1 MKTRLLYCLSI
12 FNALAFCT
20 YLISFT
26 SKNKGTVINYENKIL
41 KVKGIVVVDS
51 LGIERVMVGSHL
63 PEPNSAN
70 GNRFKGRGKSGSVS
84 GVMLYDAEGQERGG
98 YVTDDYY
105 GNAFLSLDSKSHMPI
120 LLIAEP
126 QGAGSLIL
134 QSGNGKHKVN
144 LGVSE
149 NSANIQ
155 LNSNGK
161 DIKLHEHE
169 K

>member
-1 MKTRLLYCLSI
+1 MKTRLLYCLTI

-20 YLISFT
+20 YLVSFT
-26 SKNKGTVINYENKIL
+26 TTHKGSVINYEEKIL

-51 LGIERVMVGSHL
+51 QGIERVILGSHL

-84 GVMLYDAEGQERGG
+84 GVMLYDSEGQERGG

-126 QGAGSLIL
+126 QGSGSLIL
-134 QSGNGKHKVN
+134 QSSNGKNKVN
-144 LGVSE
+144 LSVSE
-149 NSANIQ
+149 DSAEIQ
-155 LNSNGK
+155 LKMNSK
-161 DIKLHEHE
+161 EIKLYDHE